1 MNRFLSVLLW
11 TAVFLLLL
19 VGIDQLLVRVPASLP
34 AHVAVADFYRDLR
47 SRLID
52 LAGELLAQSPAR
64 PANTIPSKTG
74 TGTPSASVEKVIER
88 RQASPLTPPPAKIAA
103 PAQAKPAQQT
113 PQSSPRYVYADD
125 RGELH
130 FADTLAEIP
139 AQFRDKARRLG
150 E

>member
-52 LAGELLAQSPAR
+52 LAGELLAQPPVR
-64 PANTIPSKTG
+64 PAKSIPPAPGKG
-74 TGTPSASVEKVIER
+74 APPASVEKVIER
-88 RQASPLTPPPAKIAA
+88 RQASPLTPPPAKNAA
-103 PAQAKPAQQT
+103 PAHAKPAQQT